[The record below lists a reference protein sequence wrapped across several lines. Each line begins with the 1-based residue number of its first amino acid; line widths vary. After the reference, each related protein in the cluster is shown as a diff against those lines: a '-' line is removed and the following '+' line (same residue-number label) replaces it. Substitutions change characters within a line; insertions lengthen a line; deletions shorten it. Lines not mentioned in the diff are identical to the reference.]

1 MKISNSPVAQTLAG
15 HMQRATDKT
24 FEGWEKFQNW
34 SRNHDYLRTVGGLL
48 CISFCLKWGLAGAT
62 FAFLSSGYTSSVQ
75 KLADNAIANSWS
87 LMDIKQQAGVLG
99 IGIFAAVF
107 GEWLSILTFPIEI
120 VGSIC
125 AFKLSMDLAV
135 RNMNMEIVQK
145 KVE

>member
-1 MKISNSPVAQTLAG
+1 
-15 HMQRATDKT
+15 
-24 FEGWEKFQNW
+24 
-34 SRNHDYLRTVGGLL
+34 
-48 CISFCLKWGLAGAT
+48 
-62 FAFLSSGYTSSVQ
+62 
-75 KLADNAIANSWS
+75 
-87 LMDIKQQAGVLG
+87 MDIKQQAGVLG

-107 GEWLSILTFPIEI
+107 GEWLSILTFPIEV